1 MSALRPV
8 VMVLSGTAI
17 VKNNQ
22 MPKGKEIVAELRAGD
37 IFGESDLLRYPGI
50 DFFGDIY
57 AGPLG
62 LDCLV
67 IVGPETMINH
77 YERDALRKV
86 FLHRHST
93 LLSQIERNFKEMD
106 QLGQY

>member
-1 MSALRPV
+1 
-8 VMVLSGTAI
+8 MVLSGTAL

-22 MPKGKEIVAELRAGD
+22 MPKGKEILAELRAGD

-57 AGPLG
+57 AGAG
-62 LDCLV
+62 GMDCLV
-67 IVGPETMINH
+67 LVGPETMINS
-77 YERDALRKV
+77 YEREALRKI

-93 LLSQIERNFKEMD
+93 LLSQIERNYKEMCC
-106 QLGQY
+106 LGRY